1 MASPSLQRRPTTSS
15 VCIFIRRVH
24 TSFAAPPMAV
34 DALLAGPRSPRKLF
48 RRMSAQAVGLE
59 ASVLCRRSHWVPKS
73 SRSTCANCRR
83 AFKLFAGKHHCRLC
97 GEVVCKSC
105 SGKRI
110 LFQKKGVRA
119 CDDCIDVNLQSMAA
133 SASTSASASA
143 SASASGSRRKS
154 LPDARFQGRASS
166 RTLLSTG
173 RHSLPYAPG
182 ILTSS
187 GSSSGSGDDLFVRA
201 RSSSASKTRATR
213 RSRKDV
219 DAAGGLALLEW
230 RSIVKWSGS
239 PGHLPSV
246 VFVVC
251 LAVLSSLLAAA
262 ARQ

>member
-1 MASPSLQRRPTTSS
+1 
-15 VCIFIRRVH
+15 
-24 TSFAAPPMAV
+24 MAV
-34 DALLAGPRSPRKLF
+34 DAVLSAAGPRSPRKLF

-133 SASTSASASA
+133 SATAAASTSTSA

-187 GSSSGSGDDLFVRA
+187 GSSSGSGSGDDLFVRA
-201 RSSSASKTRATR
+201 RSSSASKMR
-213 RSRKDV
+213 RPRKDV
-219 DAAGGLALLEW
+219 DVASGGLALLEW
-230 RSIVKWSGS
+230 RSIVTWSGS
-239 PGHLPSV
+239 PSHLSSV
-246 VFVVC
+246 VLVVC